1 MNFPPVWLCV
11 HTVLRTENCTMKL
24 EFEYIY
30 MSGLVAQLHSTLTA
44 KNKFFFK
51 KKSAILLCIQNIDIL
66 AFGRNYL
73 VSINYNFYFIIFKA
87 LCTPLLKNLRPPRR
101 LFVTFQTLRIF
112 KNYDFR
118 IFLIEKYTNKNNRR
132 QQQPSVANISNH
144 MNQFIWSCKETI

>member
-1 MNFPPVWLCV
+1 
-11 HTVLRTENCTMKL
+11 
-24 EFEYIY
+24 
-30 MSGLVAQLHSTLTA
+30 MSGVVAQLHSTLTA
-44 KNKFFFK
+44 KNNFYK

-87 LCTPLLKNLRPPRR
+87 LCTPLLKNLRPPRQ

-132 QQQPSVANISNH
+132 QQQPSVASISYHVNKIIL
-144 MNQFIWSCKETI
+144 NCKETIQSFLLF